1 MKNFSTEIEIM
12 FKRLKSGKNFSFS
25 KYADGEWSTLSGN
38 TINNGE
44 FDFNPER
51 GDPVQELMESF
62 TFKDNDYYV
71 GISCPCCQGL
81 NHNIMKKT
89 SQQQEDNLTFANLF
103 VNNNYKFFTKNFV
116 PEFSNHKIHLVA
128 NKRSKIENL
137 PFEIEEFYPV
147 GFSAWVNDYSL
158 VEEIMAKNLKEK
170 LFLFCCGPFGNIL
183 AHKLWESNK
192 NNTYMDI
199 GSTLNPWLQS
209 EAFVRGYFSGPNS
222 EKICVWT

>member
-1 MKNFSTEIEIM
+1 MKNFSTEIEVM
-12 FKRLKSGKNFSFS
+12 FERLKSGQNFSFS
-25 KYADGEWSTLSGN
+25 KYADGEWSALSGN
-38 TINNGE
+38 AVNNGE
-44 FDFNPER
+44 FDYNPNRE
-51 GDPVQELMESF
+51 DPVKELMESF
-62 TFKDNDYYV
+62 TFKDNNYYV

-81 NHNIMKKT
+81 NHYAMKKA
-89 SQQQEDNLTFANLF
+89 SQQKEDNLTFANLF
-103 VNNNYKFFTKNFV
+103 VNNNYKFFAKNFV

-128 NKRSKIENL
+128 NKSSKVENL

-147 GFSAWVNDYSL
+147 GFSAWINDYTL
-158 VEEIMAKNLKEK
+158 VEKIIAKNLEGK

-183 AHKLWESNK
+183 AYRLWQSNK